1 MDPLLYKFRDFAR
14 DERGTVMVE
23 ALIVLPI
30 LIWSYLALFVYWES
44 YRAVNTMQKAAYTIS
59 DMISRENV
67 AISNDYI
74 PGMRDVMEYL
84 NNGRTDVKL
93 RVSSVTY
100 SEADDEFQ
108 VHWSRSPDHAMPELT
123 TEDLRQFVVC
133 DDPLDLRFCLIPD
146 MADGDYV
153 VIVEANTVYRPAFDV
168 SGLGETV
175 LSQFIVTRPRFLPR
189 ICLPGTCV

>member
-1 MDPLLYKFRDFAR
+1 MYPLVHKFHDFAR

-23 ALIVLPI
+23 AMMVLPV

-44 YRAVNTMQKAAYTIS
+44 YRSVNTIQKAAYTVS

-67 AISNDYI
+67 AISDSYI

-84 NNGRTDVKL
+84 INGRSEVKM
-93 RVSSVTY
+93 RVTSVTY

-108 VHWSRSPDHAMPELT
+108 VHWSRSPDNAMPELT
-123 TEDLRQFVVC
+123 TADLQQFVQC
-133 DDPLDLRFCLIPD
+133 DDPNDLDFCLIPN

-153 VIVEANTVYRPAFDV
+153 VIVEANTRYEPAFNV
-168 SGLGETV
+168 SGVGETV
-175 LSQFIVTRPRFLPR
+175 LSQFIVTRPRFLTR